1 MKKLFPLLS
10 ILLIA
15 VFVLSACA
23 TEAQEEPS
31 ATVDSGNSEEVADQ
45 APESESADEAD
56 EPAEATEPD
65 VILDEYTALRVE
77 FSWDEDYITEIP
89 PIMMREPFY
98 EIFGQSNGYVPYIYE
113 IAVKH
118 AGHSSAATAGAWELT
133 RKALEVLYP
142 YGEIPVRGQIE
153 VQAPGAE
160 AQFPVG
166 VFGEVITYITG
177 ASPKTGFFGAEFGK
191 ANDLF
196 NRQNLMTYTDE
207 PTNTPP
213 PKMEW
218 IFTRKD
224 NDAKVGVTMNITS
237 VQPFQDTNEFEMGAK
252 MAKGATTPEEAEEYY
267 LFWNDRARFVF
278 DNADTLDGFFY
289 VNVYEEAPITT
300 GIAIEDVEGPNPD
313 DFAWT
318 QEYTTTQEPIWM
330 IDPYAQIFGQA
341 QGPIPYYYDEVIQV
355 AGHSCGATTGAW
367 TITQLALEALYP
379 DGETPVR
386 GMIQVNA
393 PGSEAEFPVGVF
405 GEIISYITGAAP
417 HTGFVG
423 QQFGK
428 ADPVFNRQNKM
439 VYMEEKSGTPP
450 PMMEW
455 VFTRLDTGVSVGVK
469 FNLVLITPIHHPGA
483 IKMGKSLAA
492 YEPVTAEDKLE
503 YFNHWNDRAI
513 FVIEN
518 KDNTSIF
525 KVNIIE

>member
-1 MKKLFPLLS
+1 MKKQFPLLS

-15 VFVLSACA
+15 VFVFSACA
-23 TEAQEEPS
+23 PEVQEELPEDSGITESVDETEA
-31 ATVDSGNSEEVADQ
+31 SEETT
-45 APESESADEAD
+45 ESE
-56 EPAEATEPD
+56 EPAEASEPE
-65 VILDEYTALRVE
+65 VILDEYSALRVE
-77 FSWDEDYITEIP
+77 FSWDEDYITDVP
-89 PIMMREPFY
+89 PIMMREPYF
-98 EIFGQSNGYVPYIYE
+98 EIFGQSNGYAPYTYE

-118 AGHSSAATAGAWELT
+118 AGHSSAATAGAWEIT

-207 PTNTPP
+207 PTDTPP

-224 NDAKVGVTMNITS
+224 TGAKVGVTMNITS
-237 VQPFQDTNEFEMGAK
+237 VQPFQDAEEAAMGAK
-252 MAKGATTPEEAEEYY
+252 MAKGVTTPEEAAEYY

-278 DNADTLDGFFY
+278 ENADTLEGFFY

-300 GIAIEDVEGPNPD
+300 GMAIEDTDGPNPD

-318 QEYTTTQEPIWM
+318 QEYITTQEPIWM
-330 IDPYAQIFGQA
+330 IDPYAQIFGQS
-341 QGPIPYYYDEVIQV
+341 QGPIPYYYDEVVQV

-367 TITQLALEALYP
+367 TITQLALEALYT
-379 DGETPVR
+379 DGEIPVR
-386 GMIQVNA
+386 GMIQVTA
-393 PGSEAEFPVGVF
+393 PGAEDEFPVGVF
-405 GEIISYITGAAP
+405 GELISYITGAAP
-417 HTGFVG
+417 HTGFIG
-423 QQFGK
+423 QQFGQ

-455 VFTRLDTGVSVGVK
+455 IFTRLDTGATVGVK
-469 FNLVLITPIHHPGA
+469 FNLVLVTPIHHPGA
-483 IKMGKSLAA
+483 VKMGKTLAA
-492 YEPVTAEDKLE
+492 FEPVTAEEKLD
-503 YFNHWNDRAI
+503 YFNHWNDRAS
-513 FVIEN
+513 FVIDN
-518 KDNTSIF
+518 KDNSIIF
-525 KVNIIE
+525 KVKIDE